1 MTETFLSGY
10 IHPILGFDHLLAMIA
25 VGLLSVQMGGRAI
38 WRVPAAFVLFLG
50 IGGVVGL
57 LGLPLPQVE
66 GIIALSVFAIGLAI
80 ALRWHAATLVG
91 AVFVAIFAVFHGH
104 AHATDVPALENPVG
118 YVAGF
123 MAASATLH
131 VIGVALGL
139 LSGRPQARALLGA
152 GCAGIG
158 LHLLLLT
165 YSVI

>member
-10 IHPILGFDHLLAMIA
+10 IHPILGFDPLLAMIA
-25 VGLLSVQMGGRAI
+25 VGLLSVQMGGRA
-38 WRVPAAFVLFLG
+38 
-50 IGGVVGL
+50 
-57 LGLPLPQVE
+57 
-66 GIIALSVFAIGLAI
+66 IIALSVFAIGLAI

>member
-1 MTETFLSGY
+1 MTGTFLAGY
-10 IHPILGFDHLLAMIA
+10 VHPLLGFDHLLAMIA

-57 LGLPLPQVE
+57 IGLPLPQVE

-80 ALRWHAATLVG
+80 AVRWHAATLVG
-91 AVFVAIFAVFHGH
+91 AIFVAIFAVFHGH
-104 AHATDVPALENPVG
+104 AHATDVPALDDPVA

-123 MAASATLH
+123 MSASATLH
-131 VIGVALGL
+131 VIGVSLGL
-139 LSGRPQARALLGA
+139 LSRRPQVRALLGA

-158 LHLLLLT
+158 LHLLLLS
-165 YSVI
+165 YRLI